1 MKSSKFGCR
10 LRLRFQH
17 ATEPKHRITDVYT
30 YYRPVYRV
38 GVVVAVTPH
47 SSPSN
52 ERAQPQPTSSTSQ
65 AHNTA
70 SNPPRTQPRTS
81 DITLQSPNPK
91 PNTRRR
97 RRRRRGLAVSGEE
110 RRAGAGHRPQWRAER
125 QVDSS
130 ARDQRQGTP
139 EPRRPP
145 HRPSAPSATTTAATT
160 ELSSNVSVCS
170 SILISS
176 VRVDLLLF
184 YLSIHSYQLVH

>member
-65 AHNTA
+65 AHSTA
-70 SNPPRTQPRTS
+70 ANPPARSHAHQTS
-81 DITLQSPNPK
+81 HSKVQTLNL
-91 PNTRRR
+91 TLE
-97 RRRRRGLAVSGEE
+97 GGGGGVAVSRCQARSGARERATGHSGVRSGRSTAARGINGRE
-110 RRAGAGHRPQWRAER
+110 RRSPGDLPIAHRPPR
-125 QVDSS
+125 QL
-130 ARDQRQGTP
+130 QRRQQQSC
-139 EPRRPP
+139 PP
-145 HRPSAPSATTTAATT
+145 T
-160 ELSSNVSVCS
+160 
-170 SILISS
+170 
-176 VRVDLLLF
+176 
-184 YLSIHSYQLVH
+184 